1 MQTRIYYGSK
11 LQIEKSIYEE
21 FSNYKLVHSYNV
33 IKVLNNY
40 SPFFDSGNIYLHS
53 NPSNDEIKLLEN
65 SKAINFIFFDDDSF
79 DGRLSLIQKVKKDGL
94 IFDFSYP
101 VLGDMSN
108 LRRIVTKNTN
118 SIKIDNNCWQWM
130 YENCPIIRIKSK
142 QSGSKKEKLCY
153 DTDLL
158 INDILKISDITKI
171 LTLDD
176 LVDNKYNNDS
186 DIFAFID
193 DLLNKKLDK
202 CLISSENLIK
212 SIGEQAL
219 LLILLNQMF
228 FLMKVNCAKEKYCN
242 LDQAQ
247 KIIDMED
254 LLGQYFTS
262 DWQEIKQLRQT
273 ENPIRVKIEYSK
285 KPIKSEIL
293 ATIIQEVVHTIKDLR
308 NMGNSEH
315 SVAYLLHRIA
325 SV

>member
-1 MQTRIYYGSK
+1 MQTRIYFGSK
-11 LQIEKSIYEE
+11 IQIEKSIYEE
-21 FSNYKLVHSYNV
+21 FPNYKLIHSYNV
-33 IKVLNNY
+33 IKALSSF
-40 SPFFDSGNIYLHS
+40 SPLFDCGNIFLHS

-65 SKAINFIFFDDDSF
+65 SRAINFIFFDDDSF
-79 DGRLSLIQKVKKDGL
+79 DGRLSLVQKVKKDGL
-94 IFDFSYP
+94 IFDYSYP
-101 VLGDMSN
+101 VIGDTSN
-108 LRRIVTKNTN
+108 LRRIVIKSTN
-118 SIKIDNNCWQWM
+118 NIKIDNNCWQWI
-130 YENCPIIRIKSK
+130 YENCPIVRIKSK

-158 INDILKISDITKI
+158 INDIVKISDISKF

-176 LVDNKYNNDS
+176 LANNKYNNDS

-212 SIGEQAL
+212 SVGEQAL
-219 LLILLNQMF
+219 LLILLNQLF

-242 LDQAQ
+242 IDQAQ

-254 LLGQYFTS
+254 LLGQYYTS
-262 DWQEIKQLRQT
+262 DWKEIKQLKQT
-273 ENPIRVKIEYSK
+273 ENPVRVKIEYSK
-285 KPIKSEIL
+285 NPMKSEKL

>member
-1 MQTRIYYGSK
+1 MQTRIYFGSK
-11 LQIEKSIYEE
+11 IQIENSIYAD
-21 FSNYKLVHSYNV
+21 FPNYKLIHSYSV
-33 IKVLNNY
+33 IKTLASY
-40 SPFFDSGNIYLHS
+40 SPLFDSGSIYLHS

-65 SKAINFIFFDDDSF
+65 SKTINFIFFDDDSY

-101 VLGDMSN
+101 VVGDTSN
-108 LRRIVTKNTN
+108 LRRIVIKNTN
-118 SIKIDNNCWQWM
+118 NIKIDNNCWQWI
-130 YENCPIIRIKSK
+130 YENCPIVRIKSK

-158 INDILKISDITKI
+158 INDIVKISDITKL

-176 LVDNKYNNDS
+176 LADNKYNNDS

-193 DLLNKKLDK
+193 DLLNKKLEK

-219 LLILLNQMF
+219 LLILLNQLF
-228 FLMKVNCAKEKYCN
+228 FLMKVNCAKEKHCN
-242 LDQAQ
+242 IDQAQ

-254 LLGQYFTS
+254 LLGQYYTS
-262 DWQEIKQLRQT
+262 DWQEIKQLKQS

-285 KPIKSEIL
+285 NPMKSEIL

>member
-1 MQTRIYYGSK
+1 MKTRIYFGSK
-11 LQIEKSIYEE
+11 VQIEKSIMKE
-21 FSNYKLVHSYNV
+21 FEDYKLFHSYSAA
-33 IKVLNNY
+33 KTLTSY
-40 SPFFDSGNIYLHS
+40 SPLFDSGNIYLHN
-53 NPSNDEIKLLEN
+53 NPTNDEIKLLEN
-65 SKAINFIFFDDDSF
+65 SKGINFIFFDDDSF
-79 DGRLSLIQKVKKDGL
+79 DGRLSLIQKVKKEGL

-101 VLGDMSN
+101 VIGDVSN
-108 LRRIVTKNTN
+108 LKRIVTKNTN
-118 SIKIDNNCWQWM
+118 NIKIDNNCWSWI
-130 YENCPIIRIKSK
+130 YENCPIVRIKSK

-158 INDILKISDITKI
+158 VNDIIKISNITNT
-171 LTLDD
+171 LTLND

-202 CLISSENLIK
+202 CLIGSENLIK
-212 SIGEQAL
+212 SIGEQGL
-219 LLILLNQMF
+219 LLILLNQLF
-228 FLMKVNCAKEKYCN
+228 FLMKVNCAKEKYYN
-242 LDQAQ
+242 IDQAQ
-247 KIIDMED
+247 RIVDMED

-262 DWQEIKQLRQT
+262 DWQEIKQMKHS

-293 ATIIQEVVHTIKDLR
+293 ATYIQEVVHTIKDLR

-315 SVAYLLHRIA
+315 SIAYLLHRIA

>member
-79 DGRLSLIQKVKKDGL
+79 DGRLSLIQKAKKDGL

-158 INDILKISDITKI
+158 INDILKISDITKL

>member
-1 MQTRIYYGSK
+1 MKTRIYFGSK

-21 FSNYKLVHSYNV
+21 FTNYKLVHSYNTARTV
-33 IKVLNNY
+33 SNY
-40 SPFFDSGNIYLHS
+40 SPLFDSRNIYLHS
-53 NPSNDEIKLLEN
+53 NPNNDEIKLLEN

-94 IFDFSYP
+94 IFDYSYP
-101 VLGDMSN
+101 VVGDISN
-108 LRRIVTKNTN
+108 LRRIVIKNTS
-118 SIKIDNNCWQWM
+118 SIKIDNNCWQWI
-130 YENCPIIRIKSK
+130 YDNCPIVRIKSK

-153 DTDLL
+153 DIDLL
-158 INDILKISDITKI
+158 INDIVKISDITKL

-202 CLISSENLIK
+202 CLVASENLIK

-219 LLILLNQMF
+219 LLILLNQLF
-228 FLMKVNCAKEKYCN
+228 FLMKVNCAKEKHYN

-262 DWQEIKQLRQT
+262 DWQEIKQLRQS

-285 KPIKSEIL
+285 NPIKSEKL

-315 SVAYLLHRIA
+315 SVAYLLHHIA

>member
-193 DLLNKKLDK
+193 HLLNKKLDK

>member
-79 DGRLSLIQKVKKDGL
+79 DGRLSLIQKAKKDGL

-108 LRRIVTKNTN
+108 LRRIVIKNTN

-158 INDILKISDITKI
+158 INDILKISDITKL

>member
-65 SKAINFIFFDDDSF
+65 SKAINFIFFDGESF
-79 DGRLSLIQKVKKDGL
+79 DGRLSLIQKAKKDGL

-108 LRRIVTKNTN
+108 LRRIVIKNTN

-158 INDILKISDITKI
+158 INDILKISDITKL